1 MSKSSCFRRVPS
13 LFITSAL
20 FASVF
25 AIADGPQPPLERGQC
40 LIAHQNQLNLCATFH
55 NDPDPDA
62 FSDCVKAAHLF
73 LEVCLRQAPRAD
85 PPPSPLSCLD
95 EYNQIVSQNC
105 GDYRANCKNDQSSVD
120 CSLFR
125 ACRQGALRMY
135 RDCLGLDP
143 EPTLATSIELEP
155 KQFVVYP
162 LSPKLKVT
170 VTIGDDLPDGN
181 LELLVNTCDAN
192 GNLDTNQ
199 KLVALLFGV
208 KPGSYEIEFI
218 VPEATLDC
226 DSANL
231 FAVLRDS
238 NNQPVMVT
246 SALLIIGW
254 HGGDFNHDGV
264 VNALDLLD
272 AAIALGEGLITQAE
286 YESIENAVVAAQS
299 GN

>member
-1 MSKSSCFRRVPS
+1 
-13 LFITSAL
+13 
-20 FASVF
+20 
-25 AIADGPQPPLERGQC
+25 
-40 LIAHQNQLNLCATFH
+40 
-55 NDPDPDA
+55 
-62 FSDCVKAAHLF
+62 
-73 LEVCLRQAPRAD
+73 
-85 PPPSPLSCLD
+85 
-95 EYNQIVSQNC
+95 
-105 GDYRANCKNDQSSVD
+105 
-120 CSLFR
+120 
-125 ACRQGALRMY
+125 MY

-218 VPEATLDC
+218 VPEATLYC

-272 AAIALGEGLITQAE
+272 AAIALGEGLITPAE